1 MPSRRPKSSSRRS
14 PVPPRKARRGAS
26 KAKRQ
31 SGREFSVVI
40 ERDADGWYVGSVP
53 ELPGCH
59 TQARSL
65 DALLERVKEAIDACL
80 PDIGAS
86 SPRSFLGV
94 QRIAV

>member
-1 MPSRRPKSSSRRS
+1 
-14 PVPPRKARRGAS
+14 
-26 KAKRQ
+26 
-31 SGREFSVVI
+31 VVI
-40 ERDADGWYVGSVP
+40 ERDGDGWYVATVP

-65 DALLERVKEAIDACL
+65 DTLMERVREAIDACL
-80 PDIGAS
+80 PDIGAA